1 MAAIRN
7 LKLLTPLFM
16 VVVLLLTLFST
27 PAEAQVR
34 IRMLDGKIV
43 EGRIYDLGNEYL
55 ELSRRM
61 GTKLILKREVLG
73 WSSEILEEKDK
84 GGILLVLESGNE
96 VGGEVSFDS
105 GTREWVVKIK
115 LGSARYKDSEVMRTI
130 QPDGKTSDNRFTVRK
145 GFNDRLTKAI
155 QGIREG
161 DLLAKTDGINF
172 IRSAGF
178 FATQVLDEEL
188 KTSFHPELRKLQLDQ
203 KFRMAKPRTIP
214 PEPSEEICQAR
225 SAITQRS
232 NSFPNLSN
240 LQMVDSIKSATSN
253 S

>member
-1 MAAIRN
+1 MKRPPREDYPMAAIRN

-34 IRMLDGKIV
+34 VRMLDGKIV

-55 ELSRRM
+55 ELSRRL

-130 QPDGKTSDNRFTVRK
+130 QPDGKTSDK
-145 GFNDRLTKAI
+145 LYGSQGF
-155 QGIREG
+155 Q
-161 DLLAKTDGINF
+161 
-172 IRSAGF
+172 
-178 FATQVLDEEL
+178 
-188 KTSFHPELRKLQLDQ
+188 
-203 KFRMAKPRTIP
+203 
-214 PEPSEEICQAR
+214 
-225 SAITQRS
+225 
-232 NSFPNLSN
+232 
-240 LQMVDSIKSATSN
+240 
-253 S
+253 

>member
-73 WSSEILEEKDK
+73 WSSEILEEKD
-84 GGILLVLESGNE
+84 
-96 VGGEVSFDS
+96 
-105 GTREWVVKIK
+105 
-115 LGSARYKDSEVMRTI
+115 
-130 QPDGKTSDNRFTVRK
+130 
-145 GFNDRLTKAI
+145 
-155 QGIREG
+155 
-161 DLLAKTDGINF
+161 
-172 IRSAGF
+172 
-178 FATQVLDEEL
+178 
-188 KTSFHPELRKLQLDQ
+188 
-203 KFRMAKPRTIP
+203 
-214 PEPSEEICQAR
+214 
-225 SAITQRS
+225 
-232 NSFPNLSN
+232 
-240 LQMVDSIKSATSN
+240 
-253 S
+253 